1 MDFDEFRSYMASG
14 RPTGENPEMFPM
26 LNDLN
31 DRARRI
37 MGELNTGY
45 HPMDEIRTLFSKLI
59 DREVD
64 PLFRLFP
71 PFYTDCG
78 STQGS
83 GGTSSSTPDAASRTR
98 AA

>member
-59 DREVD
+59 DRDVY
-64 PLFRLFP
+64 LLVRLF
-71 PFYTDCG
+71 FKD
-78 STQGS
+78 
-83 GGTSSSTPDAASRTR
+83 
-98 AA
+98 